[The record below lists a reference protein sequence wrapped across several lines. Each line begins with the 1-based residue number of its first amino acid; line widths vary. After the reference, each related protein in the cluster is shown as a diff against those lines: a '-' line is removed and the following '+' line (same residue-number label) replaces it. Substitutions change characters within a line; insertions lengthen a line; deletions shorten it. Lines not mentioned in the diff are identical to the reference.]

1 MAWRISYNVY
11 LGSLW
16 FVSVQSIGKSRR
28 KKRNSKNTTMISHKT
43 FQRQF
48 LLSNIILKWYGLFYS
63 SSSSSASPALALF
76 HSFHSIR
83 HLFFFFS
90 IFEREHLIRSVGSVF
105 SPGSLTRAYN
115 IHHFKCWHSFSPQI
129 HFFLSFFVLLR
140 ARFRGFF
147 PPLTL
152 LVSLSFLAFFLT
164 SSFFFSPRTIC
175 SRVAHVFSIFACCGI

>member
-1 MAWRISYNVY
+1 
-11 LGSLW
+11 
-16 FVSVQSIGKSRR
+16 
-28 KKRNSKNTTMISHKT
+28 MISHKT

-63 SSSSSASPALALF
+63 SSSSSSASPALALF

-83 HLFFFFS
+83 HLSFFFS

-129 HFFLSFFVLLR
+129 HFFSHSSYFFVRDLEV
-140 ARFRGFF
+140 FF
-147 PPLTL
+147 PIDSPGIF
-152 LVSLSFLAFFLT
+152 VFFSILSDFIV
-164 SSFFFSPRTIC
+164 FFSPRTIC